1 MHHVTNLCCSMLYKR
16 YKSDLIKSGKDLFP
30 GASETER
37 LAERLAVP
45 LLLLLRLLFSL
56 SSDAD
61 LLPKMNEWCAPGFR
75 ILSQPHTHTHTHA
88 HKPVFSLCLAS
99 QPPHPDTISA
109 IHTYI
114 NRRQP
119 GGMLISI
126 AARGAAVT
134 CTQTKINGNLYT
146 REGLTKWKWFTA
158 HGHREINHMCQ
169 QDLSFTCF
177 LCAGCHN
184 QQNISHST
192 DSLGK
197 F

>member
-75 ILSQPHTHTHTHA
+75 ILSQPHTHTHTRTQA
-88 HKPVFSLCLAS
+88 SLLSLLGFSPPTPRHYLCHSHLH
-99 QPPHPDTISA
+99 QPT
-109 IHTYI
+109 
-114 NRRQP
+114 
-119 GGMLISI
+119 
-126 AARGAAVT
+126 AARRNADKYRSKRCSSYMHT
-134 CTQTKINGNLYT
+134 NKNK
-146 REGLTKWKWFTA
+146 R
-158 HGHREINHMCQ
+158 
-169 QDLSFTCF
+169 
-177 LCAGCHN
+177 
-184 QQNISHST
+184 
-192 DSLGK
+192 
-197 F
+197 